1 MNLCSQGWLK
11 LSGNHV
17 STLIPKPTVTMKK
30 GSGQG
35 LINFKMFRL
44 KMEMLSELMIR
55 NLSYSIQILFTGKV
69 NFRKVV
75 ICSEIWNM
83 FAVLHGKI

>member
-1 MNLCSQGWLK
+1 
-11 LSGNHV
+11 
-17 STLIPKPTVTMKK
+17 
-30 GSGQG
+30 
-35 LINFKMFRL
+35 MFRL

-83 FAVLHGKI
+83 FAVFYGKIELL

>member
-1 MNLCSQGWLK
+1 
-11 LSGNHV
+11 
-17 STLIPKPTVTMKK
+17 
-30 GSGQG
+30 
-35 LINFKMFRL
+35 MFRL

-69 NFRKVV
+69 NFRKAV

-83 FAVLHGKI
+83 FAVLYGKI